1 MTRVASFTDRIEHL
15 AAAVG
20 HGTLTGRVVVDQVYA
35 RYQEVREDLRHP
47 RGGQARYL
55 RTALTTGH
63 VDYLHRLAGRAV
75 TRDGS
80 DLAGA
85 MTHNVE
91 DITARQQQ
99 FTPILF
105 NNLKRSGH
113 PSVSDGDRVVYDRP
127 PLQRRLTDT
136 ELRALRR
143 RRRPGAP
150 RPRRRRR

>member
-1 MTRVASFTDRIEHL
+1 MPSSFTDRIEHL

-35 RYQEVREDLRHP
+35 HYQEVNEHFRHP

-55 RTALTTGH
+55 RTALLTGR
-63 VDYLHRLAGRAV
+63 VDYMDRLARGAV

-80 DLAGA
+80 DLVRA

-91 DITARQQQ
+91 DVTARQQQ
-99 FTPILF
+99 LTPILF

-113 PSVSDGDRVVYDRP
+113 PSVADDDRVVYDRP
-127 PLQRRLTDT
+127 ALQRRLTEA

-143 RRRPGAP
+143 RRRGPVP
-150 RPRRRRR
+150 TRRRRQR